1 MAYSCFADSI
11 LDLYNRLFNHRPF
24 LKGEVTHFVKEFE
37 TKRGDQ
43 EVQNLFETLEVSTEL
58 QSGQVDKLV
67 TTCDEQFPTINANLL
82 VAQSMCNKILDQAKN
97 SELDQALESSR
108 QAREKEWSQFQS
120 EFQSKCEKIDDAYNQ
135 KEKDL
140 RLHYQKLEKDLN

>member
-1 MAYSCFADSI
+1 MVFLLHRLIMAYSCFADSI

-97 SELDQALESSR
+97 SELVCLLI
-108 QAREKEWSQFQS
+108 F
-120 EFQSKCEKIDDAYNQ
+120 
-135 KEKDL
+135 L
-140 RLHYQKLEKDLN
+140 G